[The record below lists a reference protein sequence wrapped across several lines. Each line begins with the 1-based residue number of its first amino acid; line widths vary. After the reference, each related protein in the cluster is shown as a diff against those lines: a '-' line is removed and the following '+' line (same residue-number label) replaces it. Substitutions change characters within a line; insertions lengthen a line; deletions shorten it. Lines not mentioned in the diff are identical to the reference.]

1 MLTLPKKIMQVLRQF
16 ETVFSERVWEWAKVL
31 LIGVILAPGER
42 TVAAILRVMGCS
54 DGKQFQNYHRVL
66 NRAKWSSRE
75 VSRVLLLLLVGL
87 FLPGNEPLIM
97 GIDETIERRRGR
109 KIAARGVYRDPVR
122 SSKEFFVKTN
132 GLRWISLMLLTRVP
146 WACRVWALP
155 FLTVLAP
162 SARYHQERNM
172 RHKTITDWA
181 WQMLLQVA
189 RWMPGR
195 KLVVVG
201 DGTYAVL
208 EFLQKISRRLH
219 CVSGVTRLRLDACL
233 YDPPPAVREAGKRGP
248 NPLKGKKQPKLAS
261 RLTDPTT
268 QWKKHQL
275 SWYGGTTREMEIAT
289 GTALWYQSP
298 IPPVAIRW
306 VLIRDPQGQYE
317 PMALLCTD
325 QEAEAVQIVEWFVL
339 RWTVEVT
346 FHEVRAHL
354 GVETQRQWSDL
365 AILRTTP
372 ALLGMFSLVTI
383 FAHQLLGE
391 HPFPIRQAAWYTK
404 ALPTF
409 SDTLAFVRQHL
420 WPSTFF
426 SVSSREG
433 DTVQIPRVLFDHLVD
448 TLAFAA

>member
-1 MLTLPKKIMQVLRQF
+1 VLRHF
-16 ETVFSERVWEWAKVL
+16 EEVLSERVWERAKVL
-31 LIGVILAPGER
+31 LIGAILAPGER

-54 DGKQFQNYHRVL
+54 DEKQFQNYHRVL
-66 NRAKWSSRE
+66 NRATWSSRE
-75 VSRVLLLLLVGL
+75 LSHRLLLLLVRL
-87 FLPGNEPLIM
+87 FCAGNEPLIL

-109 KIAARGVYRDPVR
+109 KIAARGVSRDPVR

-132 GLRWISLMLLTRVP
+132 GLRWICLMLLTPIP

-162 SARYHQERNM
+162 SEHYHEDRKTQ
-172 RHKTITDWA
+172 HKTITDWA
-181 WQMLLQVA
+181 WQMILHVS
-189 RWMPGR
+189 RWLPGR
-195 KLVVVG
+195 QLVIVA

-208 EFLQKISRRLH
+208 DFLLN
-219 CVSGVTRLRLDACL
+219 VSHLASVSVIARLRLDACL
-233 YDPPPAVREAGKRGP
+233 YDPAPVREAKKQGRP
-248 NPLKGKKQPKLAS
+248 ALKGKAQPKLAA

-268 QWKKHQL
+268 QWQKQTL
-275 SWYGGTTREMEIAT
+275 AWYGGTTREMEIAT

-325 QEAEAVQIVEWFVL
+325 QQAEACQIVEWFVL
-339 RWTVEVT
+339 RWSVEVT

-365 AILRTTP
+365 AIARTTP
-372 ALLGMFSLVTI
+372 ALLALFSLVTV
-383 FAHQLLGE
+383 FAQQLLGE
-391 HPFPIRQAAWYTK
+391 QAFPIRQAAWYTK

-409 SDTLAFVRQHL
+409 SDTLALVRQHL

-426 SVSSREG
+426 SVSSSDD
-433 DTVQIPRVLFDHLVD
+433 DTVQIPRALFDRLVE

>member
-1 MLTLPKKIMQVLRQF
+1 MPTLPKRIIQVLRQF
-16 ETVFSERVWEWAKVL
+16 EEVMSERVWEWAKVL
-31 LIGVILAPGER
+31 LIGAILAPGER
-42 TVAAILRVMGCS
+42 TVAAILRVMGCAKE
-54 DGKQFQNYHRVL
+54 KQFQNYHRVL

-75 VSRVLLLLLVGL
+75 LSRRLLVLLVHL
-87 FLPGNEPLIM
+87 FVPDNEPLIL

-109 KIAARGVYRDPVR
+109 TIAARGVYRDPVR

-132 GLRWISLMLLTRVP
+132 GLRWIALMLLTPIP

-162 SARYHQERNM
+162 SERYHEERKTQ
-172 RHKTITDWA
+172 HKTITDWA
-181 WQMLLQVA
+181 WQMIVQVA

-195 KLVVVG
+195 QLVIVA

-208 EFLQKISRRLH
+208 DFLRKVSRLPDV
-219 CVSGVTRLRLDACL
+219 CAITRLRLDACL
-233 YDPPPAVREAGKRGP
+233 YDPAPPREASKKGRKA
-248 NPLKGKKQPKLAS
+248 LKGKAQPKLAE
-261 RLTDPTT
+261 RLKDPTT
-268 QWKKHQL
+268 QWKKHTL

-289 GTALWYQSP
+289 GTAVWYQSP
-298 IPPVAIRW
+298 VPPVAIRW

-325 QEAEAVQIVEWFVL
+325 QQVEAVQIVEWCVL

-346 FHEVRAHL
+346 FHEVRTHL

-372 ALLGMFSLVTI
+372 ALLGLFSLVTV
-383 FAHQLLGE
+383 FAQQLLEGQ
-391 HPFPIRQAAWYTK
+391 PFPVRQAAWYSK
-404 ALPTF
+404 SLPTF

-420 WPSTFF
+420 WPSSFF
-426 SVSSREG
+426 SVSSTKA
-433 DTVQIPRVLFDHLVD
+433 DTVHIPRALFDHLVH
-448 TLAFAA
+448 TLACAA

>member
-1 MLTLPKKIMQVLRQF
+1 METLPKRIIHVLRHF
-16 ETVFSERVWEWAKVL
+16 ETVFSERTWQWAKVL
-31 LIGVILAPGER
+31 LIGALLAPGER
-42 TVAAILRVMGCS
+42 TVAAILRVMGFS
-54 DGKQFQNYHRVL
+54 MDVQFQTYHRVL

-75 VSRVLLLLLVGL
+75 LSRRLLVMLVKL
-87 FLPGNEPLIM
+87 FFSANEPIVL

-132 GLRWISLMLLTRVP
+132 GLRWICLMLLTPIP
-146 WACRVWALP
+146 WAHRVWALP

-162 SARYHQERNM
+162 SERYHEQRKM

-181 WQMLLQVA
+181 WQMILQVA
-189 RWMPGR
+189 RWTPGR
-195 KLVVVG
+195 KVVVVA

-208 EFLQKISRRLH
+208 NFLLKVSRLPL
-219 CVSGVTRLRLDACL
+219 VSAITRLRLDACL
-233 YDPPPAVREAGKRGP
+233 YDPAPEREAGKKGRSA
-248 NPLKGKKQPKLAS
+248 LKGKRQPKLAE
-261 RLTDPTT
+261 RLKDPTT
-268 QWKKHQL
+268 QWKKHML

-306 VLIRDPQGQYE
+306 VLIRDPQGKYE

-325 QEAEAVQIVEWFVL
+325 QQAEAVQIVEWFVL

-365 AILRTTP
+365 AIARTTP
-372 ALLGMFSLVTI
+372 ALLALFSLVTVL
-383 FAHQLLGE
+383 AEQLLDGQA
-391 HPFPIRQAAWYTK
+391 FPVRQAAWYNKT
-404 ALPTF
+404 LPTF

-426 SVSSREG
+426 SVSPSDA
-433 DTVQIPRVLFDHLVD
+433 DTVQIPRVLFDRLVD

>member
-1 MLTLPKKIMQVLRQF
+1 MLRHF
-16 ETVFSERVWEWAKVL
+16 EEAFSERVWEWAKML
-31 LIGVILAPGER
+31 LIGAILAPGER
-42 TVAAILRVMGCS
+42 TVAAILRVMGCA
-54 DGKQFQNYHRVL
+54 DEKQFQNYHRVL

-75 VSRVLLLLLVGL
+75 LSRRLLVVLVHL
-87 FLPGNEPLIM
+87 FCAGKEPVIL

-109 KIAARGVYRDPVR
+109 QIAARGVSRDPVR

-162 SARYHQERNM
+162 SERYHQERNR

-181 WQMLLQVA
+181 WQMILQVT

-195 KLVVVG
+195 RLIIVG

-208 EFLQKISRRLH
+208 DFLLKVSRLPN
-219 CVSGVTRLRLDACL
+219 VSAITRLRLDACL
-233 YDPPPAVREAGKRGP
+233 YDPAPAREAGKRGRTA
-248 NPLKGKKQPKLAS
+248 LKGKAQPKLRE
-261 RLTDPTT
+261 RLKDPST
-268 QWKKHQL
+268 QWEKHTV

-298 IPPVAIRW
+298 IPPLPIRW
-306 VLIRDPQGQYE
+306 VLLRDPEGQYE
-317 PMALLCTD
+317 PMALLCTS
-325 QEAEAVQIVEWFVL
+325 QEAEVLQIVEWFVL

-354 GVETQRQWSDL
+354 GVETQRQWSDV

-372 ALLGMFSLVTI
+372 ALLGLFSLVTI
-383 FAHQLLGE
+383 FAQQLLQGQA
-391 HPFPIRQAAWYTK
+391 FPVRQAAWYSKT
-404 ALPTF
+404 LPTF
-409 SDTLAFVRQHL
+409 SDTLADLRQHL
-420 WPSTFF
+420 WPTTFF
-426 SVSSREG
+426 SVSSPDA
-433 DTVQIPRVLFDHLVD
+433 DTVHIPRALFERLVD

>member
-1 MLTLPKKIMQVLRQF
+1 VLRHF
-16 ETVFSERVWEWAKVL
+16 EETFSERVWEWAKVL
-31 LIGVILAPGER
+31 LMGAILAPGER

-54 DGKQFQNYHRVL
+54 DEKQFQNYHRVL
-66 NRAKWSSRE
+66 NRATWSSRDL
-75 VSRVLLLLLVGL
+75 SRRLLVMLVSL
-87 FLPGNEPLIM
+87 FVAGNEPVIM
-97 GIDETIERRRGR
+97 GIDETTRRRRGR

-132 GLRWISLMLLTRVP
+132 GLRWISLMLLTRVS
-146 WACRVWALP
+146 WAQRVWALP

-162 SARYHQERNM
+162 SERYHQERHM

-189 RWMPGR
+189 RWIPGR
-195 KLVVVG
+195 RLIVVA

-208 EFLQKISRRLH
+208 DFLLKISRLPNV
-219 CVSGVTRLRLDACL
+219 CAITRLRLDACL
-233 YDPPPAVREAGKRGP
+233 YDPAPPHDAKKRGRRA
-248 NPLKGKKQPKLAS
+248 LKGKVQPKLAS

-268 QWKKHQL
+268 QWKTHTL

-289 GTALWYQSP
+289 STALWYQSP

-306 VLIRDPQGQYE
+306 VLIRDPAGRYE

-325 QEAEAVQIVEWFVL
+325 QEVEAVQIVSWFVL
-339 RWTVEVT
+339 RWTMEVT

-354 GVETQRQWSDL
+354 GVETQRQWSEL

-372 ALLGMFSLVTI
+372 ALLSLFSLVTI
-383 FAHQLLGE
+383 FAQQLLGDQS
-391 HPFPIRQAAWYTK
+391 FPVRQTAWYSK

-426 SVSSREG
+426 SVSSTEG
-433 DTVQIPRVLFDHLVD
+433 DTVQIPRALFDRFVD